1 MPEVYEDLRSVKNL
15 LLFGGDFSGLRVEEA
30 QKVANGFHSEDRF
43 GQTRCLAP
51 RERAHGRTFERHFT
65 PD

>member
-30 QKVANGFHSEDRF
+30 
-43 GQTRCLAP
+43 
-51 RERAHGRTFERHFT
+51 
-65 PD
+65 